1 MKRTSLIA
9 FLGLVCIACF
19 AATGCSKPDPAD
31 VPAEP
36 KAESSESA
44 ATEEPKLSDAD
55 QALADAQKVCPVTDE
70 ALGSMGSPIKVML
83 GDRAVFVCCEACIE
97 ELKAN
102 PDKYLAKIDAATTG
116 AADVSAA
123 PEEPAKDDAPKA
135 G

>member
-1 MKRTSLIA
+1 MKRPSLIA
-9 FLGLVCIACF
+9 FLGIACF
-19 AATGCSKPDPAD
+19 AAAGCSKPDPAD

-36 KAESSESA
+36 KAETSESA

-97 ELKAN
+97 ELKSN
-102 PDKYLAKIDAATTG
+102 PDKYLAKIEATATGPAG
-116 AADVSAA
+116 AAPAA
-123 PEEPAKDDAPKA
+123 DEPAKDDAPKA

>member
-1 MKRTSLIA
+1 MKRTALIA
-9 FLGLVCIACF
+9 ILRLASIACIAT
-19 AATGCSKPDPAD
+19 AGCSKPDPAD

-44 ATEEPKLSDAD
+44 GTEESKLSAAD

-83 GDRAVFVCCEACIE
+83 GDRAVFVCCDACIE

-116 AADVSAA
+116 NTEATPA
-123 PEEPAKDDAPKA
+123 PDESAKDEAAKA

>member
-9 FLGLVCIACF
+9 FLGLACIACF
-19 AATGCSKPDPAD
+19 AAAGCSKPDPAD

-36 KAESSESA
+36 KADSSESA

-102 PDKYLAKIDAATTG
+102 ADKYLAKIDAAATANTE
-116 AADVSAA
+116 ATPA
-123 PEEPAKDDAPKA
+123 PEEPAEDEAPKA

>member
-9 FLGLVCIACF
+9 FLCFACF
-19 AATGCSKPDPAD
+19 AAVGCSKPDPAD

-36 KAESSESA
+36 KAETSESA
-44 ATEEPKLSDAD
+44 AKEEPKLSDAD

-70 ALGSMGSPIKVML
+70 ALGSMGAPIKVML

-102 PDKYLAKIDAATTG
+102 PDKYLAKIDAAETGPAG
-116 AADVSAA
+116 AAPAA
-123 PEEPAKDDAPKA
+123 DESAKDDASKA